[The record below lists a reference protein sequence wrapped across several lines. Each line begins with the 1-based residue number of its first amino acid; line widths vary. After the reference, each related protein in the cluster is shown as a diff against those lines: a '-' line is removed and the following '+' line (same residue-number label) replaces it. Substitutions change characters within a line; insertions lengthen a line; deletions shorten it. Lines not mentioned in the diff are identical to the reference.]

1 MMICQSCSTELN
13 APDRF
18 CRNCGA
24 PVASTVG
31 NSADTYRLNNSDP
44 PSAVSQSGSR
54 DLTNPFYA
62 PPAGASPACQ
72 SSGSL
77 SQTASLIKNLL
88 RRKLVWLAM
97 FLLLSLVIP
106 IGLTI
111 ARDVVRSN
119 RAERAERARE
129 AAQAREV
136 RNARQ
141 AEIARRSFEQVV
153 QNALGFLPAAVSPAE
168 YPDIQGIF
176 VAGLTSDI
184 SPAALANIQAGDVLV
199 EFNGQAVR
207 NSADLSQILDLLM
220 PHAEVAVKLYRDGV
234 NVATRMRI
242 ADKTKPP
249 LQPRTEEKDQGF
261 LGLGNVSRRCCIPD
275 SRKWGL
281 EVRRIIDNSPADLAG
296 LQLGDLIVEF
306 DKQATLTPDEFSRRI
321 HAAKPRTKVKVKF
334 YRGNTE
340 QTVELILGHGWSAE
354 P

>member
-1 MMICQSCSTELN
+1 MMNCQSCSTELT

-24 PVASTVG
+24 PVAGTVG

-54 DLTNPFYA
+54 DLTNHFYT
-62 PPAGASPACQ
+62 PPEGPACQ

-77 SQTASLIKNLL
+77 YQTASLIKNLL

-129 AAQAREV
+129 ATQAREI

-141 AEIARRSFEQVV
+141 AEIARRSFEQSI
-153 QNALGFLPAAVSPAE
+153 QNALGFLPAAVSQAE

-176 VAGLTSDI
+176 VAGLISDI
-184 SPAALANIQAGDVLV
+184 SPAALAHIEAGDVLM

-207 NSADLSQILDLLM
+207 TITELAQTLEPLK
-220 PHAEVAVKLYRDGV
+220 PAAEVAVKLYRDG
-234 NVATRMRI
+234 ATVSARMRV
-242 ADKTKPP
+242 ADKALPP
-249 LQPRTEEKDQGF
+249 LQTRTEPRDQGF

-281 EVRRIIDNSPADLAG
+281 EVRRVIDNSPADLAG

-334 YRGNTE
+334 YRGNAE
-340 QTVELILGHGWSAE
+340 QTVELILGHGW
-354 P
+354 

>member
-1 MMICQSCSTELN
+1 MMICQSCSTELT

-24 PVASTVG
+24 PVASVVG

-44 PSAVSQSGSR
+44 PSAVAQSGSR
-54 DLTNPFYA
+54 DLTSQFYA
-62 PPAGASPACQ
+62 PPSGGSLACEA
-72 SSGSL
+72 SGSL
-77 SQTASLIKNLL
+77 YKTASLIKNLL

-129 AAQAREV
+129 VAQAREI

-141 AEIARRSFEQVV
+141 AEIARRSFEQSV
-153 QNALGFLPAAVSPAE
+153 QNALGFLPAAVSQAE
-168 YPDIQGIF
+168 YPDTQGVF
-176 VAGLTSDI
+176 VAGLISDI
-184 SPAALANIQAGDVLV
+184 SPAALAHIQAGDVLM
-199 EFNGQAVR
+199 EFNGQAVH
-207 NSADLSQILDLLM
+207 NLADLAQILDPLK
-220 PHAEVAVKLYRDGV
+220 PGAEVAVKLFRDGAI
-234 NVATRMRI
+234 VAARMRI
-242 ADKTKPP
+242 ADKALPP
-249 LQPRTEEKDQGF
+249 LQPRTEPRDQGF

-306 DKQATLTPDEFSRRI
+306 DQLATLTPDEFSRQI

-334 YRGNTE
+334 FRGNTE
-340 QTVELILGHGWSAE
+340 KTVELMLGHGW
-354 P
+354 

>member
-1 MMICQSCSTELN
+1 MMICQTCSTELT

-24 PVASTVG
+24 PVATMVG

-44 PSAVSQSGSR
+44 PSAVSHSGSR

-62 PPAGASPACQ
+62 PPSEASPACQ
-72 SSGSL
+72 GSRSL
-77 SQTASLIKNLL
+77 YQTASLIKNLL

-129 AAQAREV
+129 AARAREI

-141 AEIARRSFEQVV
+141 AEIARRSFEQAV
-153 QNALGFLPAAVSPAE
+153 QNALGFVPAGVSQAE

-176 VAGLTSDI
+176 VASLTSDI
-184 SPAALANIQAGDVLV
+184 SPAALAHIQAGDVLI
-199 EFNGQAVR
+199 EFGGQALR
-207 NSADLSQILDLLM
+207 SSTDLAHALDPLK
-220 PHAEVAVKLYRDGV
+220 PGAEVGLKLRRDGAT
-234 NVATRMRI
+234 VASVMRI
-242 ADKTKPP
+242 ADRALPP
-249 LQPRTEEKDQGF
+249 LQPKTEAKDQGF
-261 LGLGNVSRRCCIPD
+261 LGLGNVKRRCCIPD

-281 EVRRIIDNSPADLAG
+281 EVRRVIDNSPADLAG

-306 DKQATLTPDEFSRRI
+306 DKLATLTPDEFSRRI
-321 HAAKPRTKVKVKF
+321 HAAKPRTKVKVRF

-340 QTVELILGHGWSAE
+340 QTVELILGHGW
-354 P
+354 